1 MRKEEIKFG
10 YEVYGN
16 SDELNKEDKE
26 LMEAARAITAKAY
39 APYSKFLVG
48 AVAKLEN
55 GETVSG
61 TNQENASYPV
71 GICAERVLLASA
83 AVLHTDVPIL
93 TMAISY
99 HNTNGKNESNKP
111 VSPCGMCR
119 QYLREYEDRT
129 KHPIRII
136 LSGMEGEIFII
147 ENVRHLLPFSFGGE
161 DLG

>member
-61 TNQENASYPV
+61 TNQENAS
-71 GICAERVLLASA
+71 
-83 AVLHTDVPIL
+83 
-93 TMAISY
+93 
-99 HNTNGKNESNKP
+99 
-111 VSPCGMCR
+111 
-119 QYLREYEDRT
+119 
-129 KHPIRII
+129 
-136 LSGMEGEIFII
+136 
-147 ENVRHLLPFSFGGE
+147 
-161 DLG
+161 